1 MAITDQHP
9 DYELFAPQWQ
19 RCQDAFDGIDA
30 IKRRPREYLPQ
41 LSAKQEEDSY
51 KRMLQL
57 AEWSDAP
64 EHTVRALVG
73 AAMRVPP
80 TIDGPRTLVDEFMGD
95 MTLTGQTLE
104 SVTTDALRAVLITGR
119 VGLYVDF
126 DPNRQRAYLR
136 IVQAPSISNWAERAD
151 RTALTAVVIADQR
164 EEFDFAE
171 LTRTRTDRLRA
182 LQIGPSGEYVQRV
195 FEAQDPEGKTAEAKR
210 FEQISV
216 TTPLLPSGRAA
227 TKIPFIFAGVGSNSA
242 TPDKPPMLGL
252 TDTSIA
258 LFRNSALLERTLVIN
273 SGPIYFWGSRGE
285 IPKNLEISPGAV
297 YGGEPEDTFDMF
309 DATADSVGALRE
321 AMGDKRQT
329 LAMLGAAMLQ
339 DLAIQETAEAAGIKA
354 AARMAV
360 LRLVVNAAE
369 EAMNKAAAFMAER
382 HGEARQLDVKL
393 NREFVSPRIDPA
405 ILQVYLTLIRE
416 NRISYETFYALL
428 TDADLTR
435 PETTADAEQQA
446 IAMEQER
453 QAPQPTPPPQP
464 GENEDE

>member
-30 IKRRPREYLPQ
+30 IKRRPKEYLPQ

-51 KRMLQL
+51 LRMLQL

-80 TIDGPRTLVDEFMGD
+80 TIDGPRTLVDDFAGD

-104 SVTTDALRAVLITGR
+104 SLVTDALRAVLITGR
-119 VGLYVDF
+119 VGLYVDY
-126 DPNRQRAYLR
+126 DPERQRAYLR

-182 LQIGPSGEYVQRV
+182 LQISPSGEYVQRV

-216 TTPLLPSGRAA
+216 ATPLLPSGRAA
-227 TKIPFIFAGVGSNSA
+227 TAIPFVFAGVGSNSA

-273 SGPIYFWGSRGE
+273 SGPIYFWS
-285 IPKNLEISPGAV
+285 A
-297 YGGEPEDTFDMF
+297 
-309 DATADSVGALRE
+309 
-321 AMGDKRQT
+321 QW
-329 LAMLGAAMLQ
+329 
-339 DLAIQETAEAAGIKA
+339 
-354 AARMAV
+354 
-360 LRLVVNAAE
+360 
-369 EAMNKAAAFMAER
+369 
-382 HGEARQLDVKL
+382 
-393 NREFVSPRIDPA
+393 
-405 ILQVYLTLIRE
+405 
-416 NRISYETFYALL
+416 
-428 TDADLTR
+428 
-435 PETTADAEQQA
+435 
-446 IAMEQER
+446 
-453 QAPQPTPPPQP
+453 
-464 GENEDE
+464 